1 MEIRPV
7 QSFVVRRAAEIGILI
22 VLLGIVSRPVQAE
35 RHFGA
40 VYVLSNESTGNSV
53 IAYRRASDGTLT
65 MSGSFSTGG
74 EGTTATGADP
84 LGSQGALVLGEGH
97 RLLLAVNAGSNEIS
111 VFTVRHAG
119 LSLVDKVPSG
129 GTTPVSIA
137 VHESLVYVLNAGGT
151 PNITGFV
158 INPFTHDLVPL
169 SGSQRSLAGGS
180 AASPAEVSFD
190 RDGSVLMVTEKGTQK
205 IDTYTVNDN
214 GYASGPTA
222 HASSGA
228 TPFGFAFTGRGDAI
242 VSEAGPN
249 ALSSYEL
256 DEDGNLELVTGSL
269 ADGGSATCWAVVT
282 DDGRYAYAANA
293 GSGTISSYEVSRHG
307 ALSLLNT
314 AAGTTASGS
323 APTDMALS
331 TDSRFLYVREGGSS
345 SVGSFRVED
354 DGSLTFVGTVGGIPA
369 DTQGIAAF

>member
-1 MEIRPV
+1 MEIRSV
-7 QSFVVRRAAEIGILI
+7 KSFVVRIAAVIGMLV
-22 VLLGIVSRPVQAE
+22 VLLGIVSQPVQAE
-35 RHFGA
+35 RHSGA
-40 VYVLSNESTGNSV
+40 VYVLTNQSTGNAV
-53 IAYRRASDGTLT
+53 IVYRRAPDGTLT

-74 EGTTATGADP
+74 KGTMATGADP

-111 VFTVRHAG
+111 IFAVGDASLT
-119 LSLVDKVPSG
+119 LVDKVSSG
-129 GTTPVSIA
+129 GTMPVSIA
-137 VHESLVYVLNAGGT
+137 VDGPLVYVLNAGGT

-158 INPFTHDLVPL
+158 IDPFTHHLVHLP
-169 SGSQRSLAGGS
+169 GSQRGLAGGS
-180 AASPAEVSFD
+180 AASPAEVSFNP
-190 RDGSVLMVTEKGTQK
+190 DGSVLMVTEKGTQT
-205 IDTYTVNDN
+205 IDTYTINDD

-228 TPFGFAFTGRGDAI
+228 TPFGFAFTSRGIAI

-256 DEDGNLELVTGSL
+256 DEDGDLELVTGSL
-269 ADGGSATCWAVVT
+269 GDTQSATCWAVVT

-293 GSGTISSYEVSRHG
+293 GSGTISSYEVTRHG
-307 ALSLLNT
+307 ALSLLNAT
-314 AAGTTASGS
+314 AGMTGSTS

-345 SVGSFRVED
+345 SVGGVRVED